1 MPSPGK
7 AGDDE
12 RERAMRAV
20 IRRDKQLVCDEIAD
34 LKPDQGQVLVRTLAC
49 GICGSDLHAL
59 HHMEHMID
67 LTRRAGGMGTGFD
80 PTADTVFG
88 HEFCAEIL
96 DHGPGTLK
104 TLKAGA
110 RIVSIPATLTP
121 VGGVEMLGFSNAL
134 PGGFAEQMILSEALL
149 LEVPNGLP
157 TDKAALTEPFAVGAH
172 AVAKA
177 RLDPDSV
184 ALVIGCGPVG
194 LAVIAGLKAR
204 GHGPVVA
211 ADYSPRRRAAAE
223 RLGADVVIDPA
234 VESPHARWEGF
245 GVPTARAA
253 QNMARMMGK
262 TFGRP
267 VVFECVGSPG
277 VMQSLIEA
285 APAGA
290 QIVVAGV
297 CMETDRIEPA
307 IAITKEIELTF
318 VFGYTPDEFAQTLRD
333 IAEGVIDVSGVVTGT
348 VGLEGVAQAF
358 KDLGDPEAHVKILV
372 EPGLR

>member
-1 MPSPGK
+1 
-7 AGDDE
+7 
-12 RERAMRAV
+12 MRAV

-34 LKPDQGQVLVRTLAC
+34 LRPDQGQVLVKTLAC

-211 ADYSPRRRAAAE
+211 ADFSPRRRAAAE

-277 VMQSLIEA
+277 VLQSLIEA

-333 IAEGVIDVSGVVTGT
+333 IAEGLIDVSGVVTGT
-348 VGLEGVAQAF
+348 VGLDGVAQAF

-372 EPGLR
+372 EPGLH

>member
-1 MPSPGK
+1 
-7 AGDDE
+7 
-12 RERAMRAV
+12 MRAV
-20 IRRDKQLVCDEIAD
+20 IRRNKQLVCDEVQD

-67 LTRRAGGMGTGFD
+67 LTSRANGGMTNGFD

-96 DHGPGTLK
+96 DHGPGALK
-104 TLKAGA
+104 TLKAGT
-110 RIVSIPATLTP
+110 RVVSIPATLTP
-121 VGGVEMLGFSNAL
+121 VGGVEMLGFSNNL

-157 TDKAALTEPFAVGAH
+157 TEKAALTEPFAVGAH

-177 RLDPDSV
+177 RLDPNSV
-184 ALVIGCGPVG
+184 ALVVGCGPVG

-204 GHGPVVA
+204 GHGPVIA
-211 ADYSPRRRAAAE
+211 ADFSPRRRAAAE
-223 RLGADVVIDPA
+223 LMGADVVIDPA
-234 VESPHARWEGF
+234 VENPHARWEGF

-253 QNMARMMGK
+253 QNMVRMMGGS
-262 TFGRP
+262 FGRP
-267 VVFECVGSPG
+267 VVFECVGRPG
-277 VMQSLIEA
+277 VVQSLIEA
-285 APAGA
+285 SPAGS

-318 VFGYTPDEFAQTLRD
+318 VFGYTPEEFAQTLHD
-333 IAEGVIDVSGVVTGT
+333 IAQGVIDVSGVVTGT
-348 VGLEGVAQAF
+348 VGLDGVAQAF

>member
-1 MPSPGK
+1 
-7 AGDDE
+7 
-12 RERAMRAV
+12 MRAV
-20 IRRDKQLVCDEIAD
+20 IRRNKQLVCDDIPD
-34 LKPDQGQVLVRTLAC
+34 LTPEQGQVLVRTLAC
-49 GICGSDLHAL
+49 GICGSDLHSL

-67 LTRRAGGMGTGFD
+67 LTRRAGGMNVGFD

-88 HEFCAEIL
+88 HEFCAEVL
-96 DHGPGTLK
+96 DHGPGTSRTIK
-104 TLKAGA
+104 PGA
-110 RIVSIPATLTP
+110 RVVSIPATLTP
-121 VGGVEMLGFSNAL
+121 TGGVEMLGFSNVL
-134 PGGFAEQMILSEALL
+134 PGGFSERMILSEALL

-177 RLDPDSV
+177 RLDTDSV
-184 ALVIGCGPVG
+184 CLVIGCGPVG

-204 GHGPVVA
+204 GHGPVIA

-223 RLGADVVIDPA
+223 MLGADLVIDPA
-234 VESPHARWEGF
+234 MESPHARWEAF

-277 VMQSLIEA
+277 VLQTLIEA

-318 VFGYTPDEFAQTLRD
+318 VFGYSPEEFAATLHD
-333 IAEGVIDVSGVVTGT
+333 IAEGRIDVSNVVTGK
-348 VGLEGVAQAF
+348 VGLDGVAQAF
-358 KDLGDPEAHVKILV
+358 RDLGDPEAHVKILV
-372 EPGLR
+372 TP